1 LGITV
6 TTGGTVNMA
15 RVLLLKMKI
24 TTFALHDLLLRN
36 PSHLPVRALCP
47 FFSCLL
53 KTVEGAILLMRFGF
67 GVLVATVQTL
77 HDLSRFAWVRFPAF
91 AFTESM
97 SQRLGLKHRAAGFA
111 RLWRSILQIQTK
123 SCPLEFRLVGTLS
136 RAGNC
141 SLVGIKLDPTDDTV
155 FGRIFLLTPPIPPRN
170 TADLAA
176 GLCLP
181 ICLEHGLAD
190 HAGLG

>member
-1 LGITV
+1 
-6 TTGGTVNMA
+6 
-15 RVLLLKMKI
+15 
-24 TTFALHDLLLRN
+24 
-36 PSHLPVRALCP
+36 
-47 FFSCLL
+47 
-53 KTVEGAILLMRFGF
+53 
-67 GVLVATVQTL
+67 
-77 HDLSRFAWVRFPAF
+77 
-91 AFTESM
+91 M

-111 RLWRSILQIQTK
+111 WFLWSVLDVKTF

-155 FGRIFLLTPPIPPRN
+155 FGRIFLLTPPIPPGN

-176 GLCLP
+176 GLGLP
-181 ICLEHGLAD
+181 ICLEHNLAD